1 MNENL
6 EISRRTEQTLNDMY
20 GYVKTIEAQLQ
31 RLWDTVGKE
40 ALD

>member
-1 MNENL
+1 VNENL
-6 EISRRTEQTLNDMY
+6 EISRRAEQTLNDMY

-31 RLWDTVGKE
+31 RLLDTIGKE